1 MEDPALNWKKYLLTY
16 IAALLLILFVIG
28 GANLLI
34 DPHGRL
40 RWVDIDNFNNI
51 KFTFK
56 NHGRIGKANSIIQC
70 TYDAVILGSSR
81 AETGLNPAHTAFGN
95 RSVFNAALKAASMY
109 ELNRMAAHVLQQQNP
124 EIVIIGLDFIA
135 FNGQRQISDD
145 FAESPLASQQSTRS
159 LLRYAL
165 SLETLQES
173 WLTADWN
180 MRRSIKPCEYKGYA
194 GQGRPRGLP
203 RIAFDTMYKRFVTND
218 ALYANYIVS
227 DEHMSLLG
235 NSLRELT
242 KSGVQ
247 VYIFISPVHAS
258 HIEIISQLDLLI
270 EFEDWKRELVRVT
283 ESVNSDL
290 NESNK
295 ITLWDFSGYNSITME
310 AVPPEANEKY
320 MSWYRDSSHYSSR
333 TGNLILNQILNPQN
347 SMHQIPEDFGI
358 PLNSATI
365 ENYLQQQRSKALQ
378 YRNEQPA
385 EIKHIKMLIRSMQEN
400 DSNNLTP

>member
-16 IAALLLILFVIG
+16 IAALLLVLFVVG

-51 KFTFK
+51 KFAFK

-81 AETGLNPAHTAFGN
+81 AETGLNPAHTAFGD
-95 RSVFNAALKAASMY
+95 RRVFNAALKAVSMY
-109 ELNRMAAHVLQQQNP
+109 ELTRMATHVLQQQNP
-124 EIVIIGLDFIA
+124 ELVVIGLDFIA
-135 FNGQRQISDD
+135 FNGQRRTADD
-145 FAESPLASQQSTRS
+145 FSVSPLADQQAIGP

-165 SLETLQES
+165 SLKTLQES

-180 MRRSIKPCEYKGYA
+180 MRGSIKPCEYKGYA
-194 GQGRPRGLP
+194 GQRRPRALP
-203 RIAFDTMYKRFVTND
+203 RIAFDMMYKRFVMND
-218 ALYANYIVS
+218 ALYANYIIS
-227 DEHMSLLG
+227 DEYMSLLG

-242 KSGVQ
+242 RSGVQ

-270 EFEDWKRELVRVT
+270 ELEDWKRELVRVT
-283 ESVNSDL
+283 ESVNSEL
-290 NESNK
+290 NESNI
-295 ITLWDFSGYNSITME
+295 ITLWDFSGYNSITTE
-310 AVPPEANEKY
+310 AVPPEADEKY